1 MICIIII
8 LTLLRQYRIDPM
20 SELKKVLIVTYYWPP
35 AGGPAIQRTLKF
47 VKYMRFFGWEPVI
60 LTVENGEYPAIDP
73 SLIQEIP
80 DNIQVY
86 KTKAFQPFQLYR
98 MLTGKKGNTHNNANV
113 FGQKDKT
120 FVERLAK
127 WIRLNLFIP
136 DARIG
141 WYAYAVKAAKKI
153 IEQEHIDLIYSS
165 SPPHSLQ
172 LIAQKIAKQNKIKWV
187 ADFRDPWSELVHYQS
202 YKRTWLTR
210 KIDSHFEKSVFRS
223 ADRLVAAA
231 NDYAD
236 MYQNTCRPENRSHL

>member
-60 LTVENGEYPAIDP
+60 LTVENGEYPAIDL

-98 MLTGKKGNTHNNANV
+98 MLTGKKGNT
-113 FGQKDKT
+113 Q
-120 FVERLAK
+120 
-127 WIRLNLFIP
+127 
-136 DARIG
+136 
-141 WYAYAVKAAKKI
+141 
-153 IEQEHIDLIYSS
+153 
-165 SPPHSLQ
+165 
-172 LIAQKIAKQNKIKWV
+172 
-187 ADFRDPWSELVHYQS
+187 
-202 YKRTWLTR
+202 
-210 KIDSHFEKSVFRS
+210 
-223 ADRLVAAA
+223 
-231 NDYAD
+231 
-236 MYQNTCRPENRSHL
+236 

>member
-141 WYAYAVKAAKKI
+141 WYAYAVKAVSARHSRQEVWNLEKKKK
-153 IEQEHIDLIYSS
+153 SS
-165 SPPHSLQ
+165 
-172 LIAQKIAKQNKIKWV
+172 NKSTSI
-187 ADFRDPWSELVHYQS
+187 
-202 YKRTWLTR
+202 
-210 KIDSHFEKSVFRS
+210 
-223 ADRLVAAA
+223 
-231 NDYAD
+231 
-236 MYQNTCRPENRSHL
+236 

>member
-86 KTKAFQPFQLYR
+86 KTKGLP
-98 MLTGKKGNTHNNANV
+98 
-113 FGQKDKT
+113 
-120 FVERLAK
+120 
-127 WIRLNLFIP
+127 
-136 DARIG
+136 
-141 WYAYAVKAAKKI
+141 
-153 IEQEHIDLIYSS
+153 
-165 SPPHSLQ
+165 
-172 LIAQKIAKQNKIKWV
+172 
-187 ADFRDPWSELVHYQS
+187 
-202 YKRTWLTR
+202 
-210 KIDSHFEKSVFRS
+210 RS
-223 ADRLVAAA
+223 IL
-231 NDYAD
+231 
-236 MYQNTCRPENRSHL
+236 S